1 MKTTSAIKS
10 GVVAKS
16 IESCEQLA
24 GKLSAHAM
32 GSSTLRNRIFEIVN
46 SQAIGAQGTG
56 VGRSNLYEQ
65 LVDKSGTHGN
75 VANHISLVSSG
86 STNSQDDA
94 STKIT
99 QEMSEGCSRITSE
112 VISHGKL
119 DAEKS
124 QIGIDKV
131 DIDRSRENNTTDDPG
146 DACRDDGLVSEEHH
160 RFATVI
166 QRKWKEFIG
175 GRKKVV
181 GDLLEMLPLM
191 GGRIEKSS
199 DFRLHMAKGR
209 IVVQMNGNTD
219 NPLAKHSAIYY
230 KNASYELVL
239 GDAPDNN
246 TLAFSK
252 YGLSESS
259 VSHARKNIPW
269 LEVGYRSM
277 IDRGCPDHSKV
288 AHLVDKGRIFV
299 LHEEYSPYFAQA
311 CEQATRELRDS
322 PYSYGIHYNCH
333 VFVQHFLKKLH
344 DIRNCELHAR
354 GTLP

>member
-1 MKTTSAIKS
+1 MKITSVITN
-10 GVVAKS
+10 GVVAKP
-16 IESCEQLA
+16 IEFCEQLA
-24 GKLSAHAM
+24 GKSSAQAM
-32 GSSTLRNRIFEIVN
+32 GSSTLRNRVLEIRN
-46 SQAIGAQGTG
+46 SQAICAQGTG
-56 VGRSNLYEQ
+56 VGRSKLYEQ
-65 LVDKSGTHGN
+65 LVGKSGTHGD
-75 VANHISLVSSG
+75 VENHISLVSSR

-94 STKIT
+94 STKISH
-99 QEMSEGCSRITSE
+99 EMSEDCSRIPSG
-112 VISHGKL
+112 VISRGKL

-124 QIGIDKV
+124 AIGIDKV
-131 DIDRSRENNTTDDPG
+131 DVDRSRENNATDDPDG
-146 DACRDDGLVSEEHH
+146 ACRDDGLVSKEYH

-199 DFRLHMAKGR
+199 DFRLHMANGR
-209 IVVQMNGNTD
+209 IVVQMNGNAD

-277 IDRGCPDHSKV
+277 IDRGYPDHSKV

-311 CEQATRELRDS
+311 CEQATKQLRDS

-333 VFVQHFLKKLH
+333 VFVQHFLKNLH
-344 DIRNCELHAR
+344 DIRNCELYAR